1 MLGLTEHRI
10 ARKRRSASIAAALLL
25 MLGVFLLGAGQ
36 ALVPSARAQTPQ
48 LNVYNWNDYIDE
60 ETLRRFQAE
69 TGIKVRYDVYDAN
82 ETLDTKLRAGRTGY
96 DLVVPTASPFLA
108 LQVPAKLYRPLD
120 RDKLKNYGNLDP
132 VLMKQLASYDPGN
145 RHAIPW
151 MWGTT
156 GIGYNAEAVK
166 RAMADAPVDS
176 LKILF
181 DPAIVAKFQRCGVVM
196 LDSPTDIIPAALSYL
211 GRDPDSHKAEDLDA
225 AAKLLAAI
233 RPFVRKW
240 HSSEYINDLANGDAC
255 LAFGFSGDIKQAAK
269 RAAEAKKPFT
279 VEYVIPREGSQV
291 WIDAWAIP
299 ADAANVDAAHRF
311 LDFLLRPEIAAL
323 NSNFIGYAN
332 VVPSSLPQVEA
343 AVRDDPAVY
352 PPEEVRRRF
361 YTISAPDRAYERLR
375 TRAWTRITTG
385 R

>member
-1 MLGLTEHRI
+1 VT
-10 ARKRRSASIAAALLL
+10 LLL
-25 MLGVFLLGAGQ
+25 WAGH
-36 ALVPSARAQTPQ
+36 ALAQSAQ

-60 ETLRRFQAE
+60 ETIRRFEAE

-82 ETLDTKLRAGRTGY
+82 ETLDTKLRAGHTGY

-132 VLMKQLASYDPGN
+132 VLMKQLATYDPGN
-145 RHAIPW
+145 RYAIPW

-156 GIGYNAEAVK
+156 GIGYNAEAV
-166 RAMADAPVDS
+166 RRIMADAPVAS
-176 LKILF
+176 LRMLF
-181 DPAIVAKFQRCGVVM
+181 DPAVAAKFQRCGIVV
-196 LDSPTDIIPAALSYL
+196 LDSPTDVIPAALNYL
-211 GRDPDSHKAEDLDA
+211 HLDPDSHKTEDLDA
-225 AAKLLAAI
+225 ATKLLSAI
-233 RPFVRKW
+233 RPYVRKW

-269 RAAEAKKPFT
+269 RAAEAKKQFT
-279 VEYVIPREGSQV
+279 VEYAIPKEGSQV

-299 ADAANVDAAHRF
+299 ADAANVEAAHRF
-311 LDFLLRPEIAAL
+311 LDFLLRPEIAAA

-332 VVPSSLPQVEA
+332 AVPASLPQVNVV
-343 AVRDDPAVY
+343 VREDPAVY
-352 PPEEVRRRF
+352 PSDEVRQRF

>member
-1 MLGLTEHRI
+1 L
-10 ARKRRSASIAAALLL
+10 AAALALVL
-25 MLGVFLLGAGQ
+25 WAGQ
-36 ALVPSARAQTPQ
+36 ALVQSAWAQPFQ

-60 ETLRRFQAE
+60 ETIRRFEAE
-69 TGIKVRYDVYDAN
+69 TGVKVRYDVYDAN

-108 LQVPAKLYRPLD
+108 LQVPARLYRPLD

-132 VLMKQLASYDPGN
+132 VLMGQLASYDPGN

-166 RAMADAPVDS
+166 RVMADAPVHS

-181 DPAIVAKFQRCGVVM
+181 DPAIIAKFQRCGVVV
-196 LDSPTDIIPAALSYL
+196 LDSPTDVIPAALNYL

-225 AAKLLAAI
+225 VAKLLAAI
-233 RPFVRKW
+233 RPYVRKW

-269 RAAEAKKPFT
+269 RAAEVKKPFT
-279 VEYVIPREGSQV
+279 VEYVIPQEGSQV

-332 VVPSSLPQVEA
+332 AVPGSLPRIEA

-375 TRAWTRITTG
+375 TRAWTRVTTG